1 MEGTKFQKSVWKEL
15 QNIPYGETRT
25 YKEAAAAIGN
35 EKVDGSAGAFSN
47 IFNQLNLDIP
57 GGFQDINPLLFI
69 TIGEILGDIMSGNMP
84 YNEANSVSNF
94 FLLLGQI
101 LEAWSAQIQYAEI
114 GPGRYYSPLYKNIEN
129 PYCYAEDFT
138 KEIKELE

>member
-1 MEGTKFQKSVWKEL
+1 MNFFDVCGIDEFLKK
-15 QNIPYGETRT
+15 YG
-25 YKEAAAAIGN
+25 Y
-35 EKVDGSAGAFSN
+35 EKIDGSAGAFSN

-69 TIGEILGDIMSGNMP
+69 SIGEILGDIMSGNMP

-94 FLLLGQI
+94 FLLVGQI
-101 LEAWSAQIQYAEI
+101 LEAWSVQIQYEEI

-129 PYCYAEDFT
+129 PYCNAEEFT
-138 KEIKELE
+138 KEIKKLNCRIDELERKIKELE